1 MEEKL
6 LNLGTLTQMRAQLL
20 SAMLDRHHI
29 ESIMVHANKIEGAVG
44 GVDVMVRE
52 GDFMEASSI
61 LDDFMSAFGE
71 EKQKAVDYMRLAR
84 RILVPVDYS
93 IHAKNAAFYAINIAA
108 ALKSDIMLLNVYLD
122 PTLNPFSHL
131 ETFTYTTNLEHITK
145 EVEEGTEKWLKA
157 LSERLKEE
165 IKKRGTKGVSVFYDL
180 ARDNVISGIMEYAR
194 LYEPGIVVM
203 GTRGNKREG
212 MWTFGSTTAKAIEKL
227 KIPILAVPKG
237 FDAQKQSAPKRIV
250 YVTSFDENDFWSLS
264 RLATFAR
271 PFNAQI
277 YCLHIAETIS
287 KQEEA
292 SMRKMRKFITNDLGV
307 ENLECGLLECL
318 DFQLCL
324 EDFVRERSVDVIA
337 MTTHHR
343 NLFTKLYQPSLTRK
357 MLFHTDIPL
366 LVFHAG
372 ASLK

>member
-20 SAMLDRHHI
+20 SAMLERHGI

-52 GDFMEASSI
+52 GDFMEASNI

-93 IHAKNAAFYAINIAA
+93 LHAENAAFYAINVAA
-108 ALKSDIMLLNVYLD
+108 AMKSDIMLLNVYLD
-122 PTLNPFSHL
+122 PNLNPFSHL
-131 ETFTYTTNLEHITK
+131 ETFTYTANLEHITK
-145 EVEEGTEKWLKA
+145 EVEQETEKWLKA
-157 LSERLKEE
+157 LSEKLKEE
-165 IKKRGTKGVSVFYDL
+165 IKKRGIKGVSVFYDL
-180 ARDNVISGIMEYAR
+180 ARDNVISGIIEYVR

-203 GTRGNKREG
+203 GMRGNKREG
-212 MWTFGSTTAKAIEKL
+212 MWTFGSTTAKAIERL
-227 KIPILAVPKG
+227 ETPILAIPKG
-237 FDAQKQSAPKRIV
+237 FDAHKQSPPKRIV

-292 SMRKMRKFITNDLGV
+292 SMRKMRKFITEDLRV

-343 NLFTKLYQPSLTRK
+343 NLFTRLYQPSLTRK

-372 ASLK
+372 AGLK